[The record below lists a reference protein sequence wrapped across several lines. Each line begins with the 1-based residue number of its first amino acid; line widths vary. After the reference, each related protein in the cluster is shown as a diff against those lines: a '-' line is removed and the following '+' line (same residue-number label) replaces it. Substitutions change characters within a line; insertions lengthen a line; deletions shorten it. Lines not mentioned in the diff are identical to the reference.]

1 MNWQKELNIT
11 SKDIT
16 DMLSNS
22 EKTYKSVSGL
32 TDAEIS
38 SVRKKFAPAPKVE
51 NKPAAQ
57 PAKQSQPVKNDNRD
71 NRQQNQTQSSHSREH
86 RISLVTLMIR
96 SISHR
101 YISHRTVQGIR
112 ILEEIIITE
121 TDSAITTAATEI
133 MTVIMAVIEIMTVI
147 ITAVIETTTEVITVT
162 EIMTVIITVVM
173 ATVITTVAT
182 GITTVITM
190 AATVTVIIM
199 VTEIMTVT
207 MAAIETMTATTM
219 AVMATVI
226 IMAVTEIMTVTTMVV
241 MVIVIIMAVIETM
254 TATITAVSEMTETDS
269 LEMAASERIMTR
281 TVEDLTEVRE
291 EIMTEEILHL
301 RKSLIFQL
309 SQIQEDMIQE

>member
-1 MNWQKELNIT
+1 
-11 SKDIT
+11 
-16 DMLSNS
+16 
-22 EKTYKSVSGL
+22 
-32 TDAEIS
+32 
-38 SVRKKFAPAPKVE
+38 
-51 NKPAAQ
+51 
-57 PAKQSQPVKNDNRD
+57 
-71 NRQQNQTQSSHSREH
+71 
-86 RISLVTLMIR
+86 MIR

-133 MTVIMAVIEIMTVI
+133 MTVIMAVIEI
-147 ITAVIETTTEVITVT
+147 
-162 EIMTVIITVVM
+162 
-173 ATVITTVAT
+173 
-182 GITTVITM
+182 
-190 AATVTVIIM
+190 
-199 VTEIMTVT
+199 
-207 MAAIETMTATTM
+207 MTATTM

-269 LEMAASERIMTR
+269 LEMAVSERIMTR

>member
-1 MNWQKELNIT
+1 
-11 SKDIT
+11 
-16 DMLSNS
+16 MLSNS

-86 RISLVTLMIR
+86 RISLVMLMIR

-101 YISHRTVQGIR
+101 YISQNRTVQGIR
-112 ILEEIIITE
+112 ILEIRR
-121 TDSAITTAATEI
+121 DNNNRDGQRDNNGGYRNNDRNNGGYRNNDRDNNGGYRNNDRGNNGYRNNDRNNNGGYGNRDNNGGS
-133 MTVIMAVIEIMTVI
+133 
-147 ITAVIETTTEVITVT
+147 
-162 EIMTVIITVVM
+162 
-173 ATVITTVAT
+173 T

-226 IMAVTEIMTVTTMVV
+226 IMAVTEIMIVTTMVV

-301 RKSLIFQL
+301 RTSFIFETKPD
-309 SQIQEDMIQE
+309 SRRPDSRIE

>member
-1 MNWQKELNIT
+1 MTTGIT
-11 SKDIT
+11 GSRIR
-16 DMLSNS
+16 L
-22 EKTYKSVSGL
+22 
-32 TDAEIS
+32 
-38 SVRKKFAPAPKVE
+38 
-51 NKPAAQ
+51 
-57 PAKQSQPVKNDNRD
+57 QSRVD
-71 NRQQNQTQSSHSREH
+71 
-86 RISLVTLMIR
+86 RISLATLMTR

-121 TDSAITTAATEI
+121 TDSAITTAA
-133 MTVIMAVIEIMTVI
+133 
-147 ITAVIETTTEVITVT
+147 T

-207 MAAIETMTATTM
+207 TT
-219 AVMATVI
+219 V
-226 IMAVTEIMTVTTMVV
+226 
-241 MVIVIIMAVIETM
+241 
-254 TATITAVSEMTETDS
+254 VSEMTETDS
-269 LEMAASERIMTR
+269 LEMAVSERIMTR

>member
-1 MNWQKELNIT
+1 MANMRVHELAKELNIT

-71 NRQQNQTQSSHSREH
+71 NRQQNQTPKQPQQGTQNKSGNADDKKHISQVYFPQNSSRDKNSR
-86 RISLVTLMIR
+86 RDNNNRDGQRDNNGGYRNNDRNNGGYRNNDRDNNGGYRNNDRGNNGYRNNDRNNNGGYGNRDNNGGYRNNDRNNGT
-96 SISHR
+96 
-101 YISHRTVQGIR
+101 
-112 ILEEIIITE
+112 
-121 TDSAITTAATEI
+121 
-133 MTVIMAVIEIMTVI
+133 
-147 ITAVIETTTEVITVT
+147 
-162 EIMTVIITVVM
+162 
-173 ATVITTVAT
+173 
-182 GITTVITM
+182 
-190 AATVTVIIM
+190 
-199 VTEIMTVT
+199 
-207 MAAIETMTATTM
+207 IETMTATTM

-226 IMAVTEIMTVTTMVV
+226 IMAVTEIMTVITMVV